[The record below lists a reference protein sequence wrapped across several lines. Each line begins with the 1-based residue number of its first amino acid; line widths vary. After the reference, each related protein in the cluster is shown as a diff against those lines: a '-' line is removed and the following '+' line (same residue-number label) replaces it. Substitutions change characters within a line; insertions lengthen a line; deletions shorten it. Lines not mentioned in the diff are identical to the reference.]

1 MPKAMLLNGQ
11 KFCSK
16 HPACVC
22 SGFREWRRPRRGG
35 CASALRRRRPR
46 PLPRSFRLHAPP
58 PPAAVLVK
66 PSESEKNYAALA
78 EAAGGSAASAA
89 NERRVYLGDIAPG
102 LTLADLKQVAEAVG
116 PTDKIVMLREGLAVV
131 TFTAKDGAERA
142 LAALNGIEIAGS
154 IVKVR
159 GKHTA
164 RGAFR
169 RALLFVVVAAQW
181 RPSSPTPLS
190 LRAPRRPL
198 PPPRRPAASTPS
210 ARWRRPPARASC
222 STPRRRR
229 R

>member
-1 MPKAMLLNGQ
+1 M
-11 KFCSK
+11 
-16 HPACVC
+16 
-22 SGFREWRRPRRGG
+22 
-35 CASALRRRRPR
+35 
-46 PLPRSFRLHAPP
+46 
-58 PPAAVLVK
+58 LVK

-89 NERRVYLGDIAPG
+89 NERRVYLGDLSPG

-142 LAALNGIEIAGS
+142 LAALNGIEIAGRV
-154 IVKVR
+154 VKVR
-159 GKHTA
+159 GGNGA
-164 RGAFR
+164 RGVC
-169 RALLFVVVAAQW
+169 LLAA
-181 RPSSPTPLS
+181 
-190 LRAPRRPL
+190 RRPPPPRSPGAPL
-198 PPPRRPAASTPS
+198 AGPPPRRPAASPPS

>member
-1 MPKAMLLNGQ
+1 M
-11 KFCSK
+11 
-16 HPACVC
+16 
-22 SGFREWRRPRRGG
+22 
-35 CASALRRRRPR
+35 
-46 PLPRSFRLHAPP
+46 
-58 PPAAVLVK
+58 LVK

-89 NERRVYLGDIAPG
+89 NERRVYLGDLSPG

-142 LAALNGIEIAGS
+142 LAALNGIEIAGRV
-154 IVKVR
+154 VKVR
-159 GKHTA
+159 GGNGA
-164 RGAFR
+164 RRRVFCLLLGGPPPPRSPGA
-169 RALLFVVVAAQW
+169 
-181 RPSSPTPLS
+181 PL
-190 LRAPRRPL
+190 AG